1 MPDAASALID
11 VNNAAYKI
19 ERALFS
25 LHTAVTGDGFKGV
38 LGQLPGIIK
47 DTVLKTLGNILQQ
60 VRDVVTQF
68 LDSNIMAAIKG
79 VLDAGRQVVDATMD
93 LLPEAAQKLAE
104 TAKRFIAV
112 VVDFANAGIHHIRA
126 IVDMLGKIGAGLAA
140 SPNTALEA
148 STTKALQD
156 AGIIPPA
163 TP

>member
-19 ERALFS
+19 ERALYS
-25 LHTAVTGDGFKGV
+25 LHGAVTGDGFKSA
-38 LGQLPGIIK
+38 LGSLPGIIK

-68 LDSNIMAAIKG
+68 LNSDIMATIKG
-79 VLDAGRQVVDATMD
+79 VLDAGKQVVDATMD

-104 TAKRFIAV
+104 AAKRFISV
-112 VVDFANAGIHHIRA
+112 VVDFANAGVNHIRA
-126 IVDMLGKIGAGLAA
+126 IVDLLGKIGAGLAA
-140 SPNTALEA
+140 SPNTALDP

-156 AGIIPPA
+156 AGIIPA
-163 TP
+163 A